1 MKNKTKRKNRIF
13 RVLLA
18 TMLILFGVSFR
29 NDGKIGIS
37 GVQSVQAATKNVV
50 VRFWK
55 NILFQAAYK
64 GKCREKN

>member
-29 NDGKIGIS
+29 MMEKLGL
-37 GVQSVQAATKNVV
+37 VV
-50 VRFWK
+50 FSLYRRP
-55 NILFQAAYK
+55 L
-64 GKCREKN
+64 RT